1 MFYKDGPAGV
11 RLIAWPIQTVM
22 ASTWNSELL
31 YEFGDAVGEEAQSQ
45 GVDSW
50 LAPAV
55 NLHRSPI
62 GGRNFEYYSEDPL
75 LSGECAVAVANGVQ
89 ENHNVT
95 VCAKHFALNEQETYR
110 RGKTSTNIDAV
121 DSIVQERVAREIYLK
136 TFEMLVKKTKMMN
149 IMTSFNK
156 INGVFAAGND
166 IVMPGGPPVIK
177 QVLKGL
183 EEGRCTI
190 ADLQRNV
197 CNLLKFVISSESYK
211 SFMRKDSEKTV
222 EEVASAEDE
231 SYRG

>member
-1 MFYKDGPAGV
+1 M
-11 RLIAWPIQTVM
+11 
-22 ASTWNSELL
+22 
-31 YEFGDAVGEEAQSQ
+31 
-45 GVDSW
+45 
-50 LAPAV
+50 
-55 NLHRSPI
+55 
-62 GGRNFEYYSEDPL
+62 
-75 LSGECAVAVANGVQ
+75 
-89 ENHNVT
+89 
-95 VCAKHFALNEQETYR
+95 
-110 RGKTSTNIDAV
+110 

-136 TFEMLVKKTKMMN
+136 PFEMLVKKTKMMN
-149 IMTSFNK
+149 IMTSINK
-156 INGVFAAGND
+156 INGVFAAGNHDLNRIILRDEWNFKGFVVTDWGDMDTVVDGADAIAAGND

-211 SFMRKDSEKTV
+211 SFMRKDCEKTV